1 VVICAHSVIA
11 NMLFTAVVS
20 KLCLLPLC
28 VDVISIINGLLNY
41 VYCHLVCNMS
51 NPYCN
56 RGMSGGEKSFTTMAL
71 LLAMQQNNESPFVLM
86 DEFDVRVLIL

>member
-11 NMLFTAVVS
+11 NMLFTAVVT

-28 VDVISIINGLLNY
+28 MHVISISII
-41 VYCHLVCNMS
+41 
-51 NPYCN
+51 N

-86 DEFDVRVLIL
+86 DEFDVRTLYI